1 MVRWLRL
8 HSPIAGGPSWI
19 PDHGTRSHMPQIR
32 VHVATKDPAQGQQ
45 RSKMPPLRPSAGK

>member
-1 MVRWLRL
+1 MIRWLRL